1 MMSKFLD
8 WCNENYVP
16 IAFVLGVV
24 NIIAGVVD
32 IFYDNTW
39 WGLFWVVIGS
49 SSIFDAK
56 SRKDENDR
64 FL

>member
-1 MMSKFLD
+1 MSKFLD

-16 IAFVLGVV
+16 IGFVLGTV
-24 NIIAGVVD
+24 NLISGIVD
-32 IFYDNTW
+32 IFSGDIW
-39 WGLFWVVIGS
+39 WGLFWVSIGS
-49 SSIFDAK
+49 FLIFDAK